1 MVFLWEHM
9 VMALWLLVLM
19 LASVAAL
26 SVATV
31 VCAIERFA
39 PSRNDEDDRAT
50 LVALTA
56 ATTI

>member
-1 MVFLWEHM
+1 MWEHM